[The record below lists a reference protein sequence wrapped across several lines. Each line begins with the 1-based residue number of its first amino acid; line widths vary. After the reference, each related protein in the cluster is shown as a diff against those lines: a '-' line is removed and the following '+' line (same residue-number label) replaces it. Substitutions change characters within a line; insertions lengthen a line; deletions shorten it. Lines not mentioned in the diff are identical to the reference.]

1 MKSLFLKIFLSF
13 WAALALSLVLAI
25 LVTIALRPA
34 RGIGSQAPQTL
45 AEAVNAYQTGG
56 QRAAHDYLEEVFRT
70 QHVRAFVFDPA
81 GHELAGRQHVPPWI
95 EDARQGTAPQGG
107 ATLPSGSPLAGS
119 SQNGSPQNASPQNAS
134 PQNGSSADA
143 SSANGAA
150 AGGTARAGSPRHRS
164 WMDNLLP
171 DRIIRQALTLD
182 GKRYTLVLELPPGRR
197 GFLGPND
204 IPLLGIAII
213 LSGLVCYLLSWS
225 VTSPVIRLRKA
236 AQSLAAGDLSARAG
250 ATASGRRDELT
261 ELMRDFDR
269 MAERIEALVDSQSRL
284 LKDVSHELRSPLAR
298 LSVAL
303 GLARQ
308 RATPEIVGSLN
319 RIELET
325 DRLNQLIQRL
335 LTISRLESGTDGL
348 RKSRLSLRELLE
360 QVAYDAEYESPGRGC
375 RVAETETVA
384 AHASPGADE
393 FLVDAD
399 PDLLRS
405 AVENVVRNATRYTA
419 EGTTVEVRLERQ
431 QDANGEQ
438 IVIHV
443 LDSGPGVPDEALSKI
458 FEPFYR
464 LDDARNRQTGGAGLG
479 LSIADRAIKLH
490 GGQVRASN
498 RKEGGLEVEIRIP
511 AAPPV
516 RGFALPAHS

>member
-34 RGIGSQAPQTL
+34 RRGIESQAPQTL

-56 QRAAHDYLEEVFRT
+56 QRATHDYLEELWRT

-81 GHELAGRQHVPPWI
+81 GNELSGRHVPPWI
-95 EDARQGTAPQGG
+95 EESREGGTQPGGAQGG
-107 ATLPSGSPLAGS
+107 NQRGGPL
-119 SQNGSPQNASPQNAS
+119 
-134 PQNGSSADA
+134 
-143 SSANGAA
+143 
-150 AGGTARAGSPRHRS
+150 RHRS
-164 WMDNLLP
+164 WMDNFLP
-171 DRIIRQALTLD
+171 DRIMRQALTLD
-182 GKRYTLVLELPPGRR
+182 GRRYTLVLELPPGPR

-213 LSGLVCYLLSWS
+213 LSGLVCYLLAWS
-225 VTSPVIRLRKA
+225 ITSPVARLRKA
-236 AQSLAAGDLSARAG
+236 AQSLASGDLSARAG
-250 ATASGRRDELT
+250 APVGGRRGELT

-269 MAERIEALVDSQSRL
+269 MAERIEGLVDSQSRL

-308 RATPEIVGSLN
+308 RATPELAPELESALN
-319 RIELET
+319 RIEIEA

-335 LTISRLESGTDGL
+335 LTISRLESGSDGL
-348 RKSRLSLRELLE
+348 HKTQLSLRDLVE
-360 QVAYDAEYESPGRGC
+360 QVARDAEYETPGRGC
-375 RVAETETVA
+375 RVTADA
-384 AHASPGADE
+384 ADE

-405 AVENVVRNATRYTA
+405 AVENAVRNATRYTA

-431 QDANGEQ
+431 QAANGNGEE
-438 IVIHV
+438 IVIRV
-443 LDSGPGVPDEALSKI
+443 LDSGPGVPDEALAKI

-479 LSIADRAIKLH
+479 LSIADRAIRLH
-490 GGQVRASN
+490 GGQLRASN

-511 AAPPV
+511 AVSPV
-516 RGFALPAHS
+516 